1 MSQAKLVII
10 MGVGSGLGSAIS
22 KRFAA
27 GGHPVALAARSQ
39 AQAGKIAAE
48 ISAAGGRA
56 QAFVVDALDRNAIH
70 RLFDEAEAA
79 FGPAGVAIFN
89 IGGRSL
95 KGFLEVDAAEM
106 EETWRNGFFTAFLTA
121 HEAARRMVPRGEGSI
136 FFTGAPSSRHGMA
149 NHAAYAAAKFG
160 VRGMAESMAREFFPL
175 GIHVTHFTLDG
186 GVGNEN
192 RVKGNPEL
200 AARDGLLSV
209 TALAEAYYQTH
220 LQPRS
225 CWSFDIEMRPW
236 NRPF

>member
-1 MSQAKLVII
+1 MSQPKLAII
-10 MGVGSGLGSAIS
+10 MGVGSGLGSAIG

-39 AQAGKIAAE
+39 AQSGQIAAE
-48 ISAAGGRA
+48 IGATGGRA
-56 QAFVVDALDRNAIH
+56 RAFAVDALDKDGVQ

-79 FGPAGVAIFN
+79 FGPVGVTIFN

-95 KGFLEVDAAEM
+95 KGFLEVDATEM

-136 FFTGAPSSRHGMA
+136 FFTGAPSSRLGMA
-149 NHAAYAAAKFG
+149 NHSAYAAAKFG

-175 GIHVTHFTLDG
+175 GVHVAHFTLDG
-186 GVGNEN
+186 GVGNEH

-200 AARDGLLSV
+200 AAQDGLLSV

-225 CWSFDIEMRPW
+225 CWSFDVEMRPW
-236 NRPF
+236 NRRF